1 MAASKKLTDMIIY
14 KFKIVQNAFWV
25 FLATISII
33 GCVENNEYITIS
45 SPSETNTLQLTV
57 YKGQL
62 FYRVNHG
69 NKKVVA
75 LSQLGFKFKNGQSL
89 LDDFEVVDVDFND
102 VDETWEQPW
111 GEEKLIRNNYR
122 ACTVSLQ
129 AKGNVDH
136 QLDIIVRAYDD
147 GVAFRYHVKKLGDM
161 EKVIISDEITEFN
174 IVKDA
179 QSWWIKA
186 YGPNRYEQL
195 YTSTPISEIDTVHT
209 PLTMRFKNG
218 IHLSI
223 HEADLINYSAMQIAG
238 RQSTSLHCDLAPW
251 SNGDKVRLTIP
262 FKTPWRTIKITD
274 TARDLIASHLT
285 LNCNPPNKLGDVSW
299 IKPSKYIG
307 IWWGMIVGKWT
318 WGEGFRHGATN
329 ARGKKHIDFAAKHG
343 FDEVLIEGASAGFT
357 GLFPGDTVTTSYTKT
372 TPDFDLIEVQ
382 QYAKSKGV
390 SLQAYHETSASTR
403 NYMAQIDDAFSL
415 MNQIGMQKAKI
426 GHVGQMMDKV
436 EYHYGQHG
444 VNYYRKVLEKAAEY
458 KVGVNFH
465 EPIKD
470 TGERRTYPN
479 MLTREGA
486 KGMEYNAWG
495 NGGNPVSHTTI
506 LAFTR
511 MLEAPMDFTPGIFD
525 LLYQKMDV
533 ETDNE
538 IPVKIIFVD
547 EGNGY
552 SNIRYKGG
560 ESFWQTKPMILESS
574 ADGAAVWSI
583 TEMMKPGEW
592 EWGISAH
599 DVLTDNNNAWLP
611 SLLNLKN
618 RKINISADGK
628 ISGDV
633 SIRIPNQGFDA
644 KAGFTASK
652 EDMES
657 IGTNVFGKTQRVNTT
672 LAKQLA
678 YYLVLYSPMQMASDF
693 IENYENQ
700 AAFAFIKEV
709 PVDWQTTEVI
719 DGEIGE
725 YVTIARKDSNSED
738 WYLGSITNEK
748 ARDFSIPLDFLDEDK
763 KYAATIYRDANDAH
777 WEHNPLALTIE
788 EATLEKPDKLRLKL
802 APGGGVAVSIKA
814 LD

>member
-1 MAASKKLTDMIIY
+1 
-14 KFKIVQNAFWV
+14 
-25 FLATISII
+25 
-33 GCVENNEYITIS
+33 
-45 SPSETNTLQLTV
+45 
-57 YKGQL
+57 
-62 FYRVNHG
+62 
-69 NKKVVA
+69 
-75 LSQLGFKFKNGQSL
+75 
-89 LDDFEVVDVDFND
+89 
-102 VDETWEQPW
+102 
-111 GEEKLIRNNYR
+111 
-122 ACTVSLQ
+122 
-129 AKGNVDH
+129 
-136 QLDIIVRAYDD
+136 
-147 GVAFRYHVKKLGDM
+147 
-161 EKVIISDEITEFN
+161 
-174 IVKDA
+174 
-179 QSWWIKA
+179 
-186 YGPNRYEQL
+186 
-195 YTSTPISEIDTVHT
+195 
-209 PLTMRFKNG
+209 
-218 IHLSI
+218 
-223 HEADLINYSAMQIAG
+223 
-238 RQSTSLHCDLAPW
+238 
-251 SNGDKVRLTIP
+251 
-262 FKTPWRTIKITD
+262 
-274 TARDLIASHLT
+274 
-285 LNCNPPNKLGDVSW
+285 
-299 IKPSKYIG
+299 
-307 IWWGMIVGKWT
+307 
-318 WGEGFRHGATN
+318 
-329 ARGKKHIDFAAKHG
+329 
-343 FDEVLIEGASAGFT
+343 
-357 GLFPGDTVTTSYTKT
+357 
-372 TPDFDLIEVQ
+372 
-382 QYAKSKGV
+382 
-390 SLQAYHETSASTR
+390 
-403 NYMAQIDDAFSL
+403 

-506 LAFTR
+506 LPFTR

-533 ETDNE
+533 
-538 IPVKIIFVD
+538 
-547 EGNGY
+547 
-552 SNIRYKGG
+552 
-560 ESFWQTKPMILESS
+560 
-574 ADGAAVWSI
+574 
-583 TEMMKPGEW
+583 
-592 EWGISAH
+592 ISAH

-700 AAFAFIKEV
+700 PAFAFIKEV

-748 ARDFSIPLDFLDEDK
+748 ARDFSIPLDF
-763 KYAATIYRDANDAH
+763 
-777 WEHNPLALTIE
+777 
-788 EATLEKPDKLRLKL
+788 
-802 APGGGVAVSIKA
+802 
-814 LD
+814 